1 MWLLVS
7 SIAYLFNAISM
18 AVNKSL
24 LNKSIPN
31 PVVYTFYISMLGLIA
46 FVLAPFG
53 LYWIGT
59 KFFIISLFA
68 GLFYTYAL
76 LAMFKALI
84 YDEVSRITP
93 LIGSWQ
99 PIFVFILAFVLLGER
114 LMLSQVGGFI
124 LILIGGFLI
133 TKHWEKSQKQNS
145 KLFFLA
151 ILSSLLFALSF
162 VVSKY
167 LFDEV
172 GFISGFV
179 WTRIGSF
186 IGAIILL
193 LWAKNR
199 KAIFSSVG
207 STGQKVTLLFFG
219 GQLAGGLYFIM
230 LNWSIS
236 IGSVTLINAMQ
247 GIQYVFLFFIVLL
260 LSKKHP
266 EWLKE
271 NTSKKVLLQK
281 IVSIVLIGIGLFF
294 IS

>member
-1 MWLLVS
+1 
-7 SIAYLFNAISM
+7 
-18 AVNKSL
+18 
-24 LNKSIPN
+24 
-31 PVVYTFYISMLGLIA
+31 
-46 FVLAPFG
+46 
-53 LYWIGT
+53 
-59 KFFIISLFA
+59 
-68 GLFYTYAL
+68 
-76 LAMFKALI
+76 
-84 YDEVSRITP
+84 
-93 LIGSWQ
+93 
-99 PIFVFILAFVLLGER
+99 
-114 LMLSQVGGFI
+114 

>member
-7 SIAYLFNAISM
+7 SVAYLFNAISM

-31 PVVYTFYISMLGLIA
+31 PAVYTFFITILGLLA

-59 KFFIISLFA
+59 NFLLISIVA
-68 GLFYTYAL
+68 GLCYTFAL
-76 LAMFKALI
+76 LTLFKALM
-84 YDEVSRITP
+84 YDEVSRVTP
-93 LIGSWQ
+93 MVGSWQ
-99 PIFVFILAFVLLGER
+99 PIFVFLLAFVLIGER
-114 LMLSQVGGFI
+114 LALNQIFGFV
-124 LILIGGFLI
+124 LILIGGYLI
-133 TKHWEKSQKQNS
+133 TKHWEKVRQNNY
-145 KLFFLA
+145 KLISLA

-162 VVSKY
+162 VISKY
-167 LFDEV
+167 LFDQV

-186 IGAIILL
+186 IGALILL
-193 LWAKNR
+193 LWAENR
-199 KAIFSSVG
+199 KAIFKNVG
-207 STGQKVTLLFFG
+207 SSGQQTTLLFIG
-219 GQLAGGLYFIM
+219 GQLAGGLYFIL
-230 LNWSIS
+230 LNWAIS

-247 GIQYVFLFFIVLL
+247 GMQYVFLFFIVLL

-271 NTSKKVLLQK
+271 NTSKKILLQK
-281 IVSIVLIGIGLFF
+281 IFSIVLIGIGLF
-294 IS
+294 IIT